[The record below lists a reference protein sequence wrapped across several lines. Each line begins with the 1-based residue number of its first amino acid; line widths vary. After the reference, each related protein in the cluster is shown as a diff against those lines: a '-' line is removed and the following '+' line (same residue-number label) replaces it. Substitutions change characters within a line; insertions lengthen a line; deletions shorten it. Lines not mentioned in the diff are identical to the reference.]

1 MENISL
7 LVFQISFHFS
17 AFFQFF
23 SSTSRKKSL
32 EILVNFTFSFCWGIR
47 RVHRRDFHQWNY
59 SVSLSRS
66 KQSLKSVV
74 DIIIVVI
81 GIEKHTTHRKIS
93 KWGKKEFLC
102 HTHNS
107 QIFTLAARELSIQIL
122 IFSMSCENTSTI
134 VKERRVGEMKKKG
147 YHFQILFSFA
157 LRDVK
162 HLISSFFSFPS
173 SSPLLFGILDIVLIS
188 LTATR
193 ADSRDT
199 RKYFKI
205 MESPPQLSVCCE
217 RWEDAS
223 DFCDRI
229 ARKREGGKGTA
240 HVSKTPA
247 AHSIC
252 APMYHFNK
260 LCVNF

>member
-134 VKERRVGEMKKKG
+134 VKERRVDGWNEKKRIS
-147 YHFQILFSFA
+147 FSDSFLIRIERRQTFDFILF
-157 LRDVK
+157 
-162 HLISSFFSFPS
+162 FFSFLFSASFWYSRHRAHLSHRYESRLERYSKIFQNNGISPS
-173 SSPLLFGILDIVLIS
+173 ALC
-188 LTATR
+188 
-193 ADSRDT
+193 
-199 RKYFKI
+199 
-205 MESPPQLSVCCE
+205 VCCE

-229 ARKREGGKGTA
+229 ARKREGGKRDRTCIENPGSSFDMCA
-240 HVSKTPA
+240 DVS
-247 AHSIC
+247 
-252 APMYHFNK
+252 FQ
-260 LCVNF
+260 